1 MKERGIDGKIRGGI
15 LEGLGRM
22 GLALSPR
29 TLRQIA
35 DFLRDEIS
43 TPHIQDLIQKV
54 EAILDINPGLS
65 EREILR
71 ALAKNVV
78 DYLGAD
84 FARIRIYD
92 SRWEE
97 KDSFGDSGGRDNE
110 RPRAVPFAHRIAE
123 EVLQSGQSYL
133 ASNLLQDPKYD
144 QTEAVEE
151 LGIRSMLAVPVVLPR
166 FSEKDSD
173 RRGIIQIFYREA
185 DKAFSPLEVQIAEV
199 LSRRIGYVI
208 ARKRILALQQLNTT
222 RNRIL
227 EEIFQRLS
235 RREGIKMKEVFNAV
249 IPELAHL
256 MAIQRCALF
265 SVTDDRK
272 YVVLEAGFP
281 EALHGIGKI
290 LSTDE
295 RYLQLLVHETGPFG
309 DFEHETIHASY
320 ILIHHPRES
329 GILPLHL
336 KDFLASQQIHSVL
349 YIPLMADDIVQYILV
364 FDAQAQHT
372 QFADEEID
380 MLTFFGK
387 EMAKALKL
395 EKMDDILHD
404 IKNPAIAIA
413 GFAKRIKK
421 LCQEANFGDHQRK
434 IDLSLK
440 VLIEESCRIEDL
452 ILSLYEEG
460 TQMLVDL
467 SEKLEKRFHIN
478 QESIQELQRPNIRLS
493 LGDLESPLMVRCYP
507 LHMERVFDNLL
518 NNATHAVPE
527 AGGEIAVCSFKK
539 SDWAVAEISNTGE
552 MGEKE
557 RIDVLMETA
566 KGRGLHIT
574 NRLIKLMKGRLEVE
588 SEAGRTTFRVQLP
601 LVNS

>member
-1 MKERGIDGKIRGGI
+1 MKERGIDWKIRGGI

-22 GLALSPR
+22 GLGLSPR
-29 TLRQIA
+29 RLTQIA

-92 SRWEE
+92 PQWEE
-97 KDSFGDSGGRDNE
+97 WDSFGGSGGRNE
-110 RPRAVPFAHRIAE
+110 ERHRAVPFAHRIAE
-123 EVLQSGQSYL
+123 EVLQTGQSYL

-144 QTEAVEE
+144 RTPAVEE
-151 LGIRSMLAVPVVLPR
+151 LGIHSMLAVPLVLPG
-166 FSEKDSD
+166 FSEKGSD

-185 DKAFSPLEVQIAEV
+185 DKAFSHLEVQIAEV
-199 LSRRIGYVI
+199 LSRRVGYVI
-208 ARKRILALQQLNTT
+208 ARKRILGLQQMNTT

-227 EEIFQRLS
+227 EEIFQRVS
-235 RREGIKMKEVFNAV
+235 RREGIKMKDVFNAV
-249 IPELAHL
+249 VPELAHL

-265 SVTDDRK
+265 SVTEDRK
-272 YVVLEAGFP
+272 HVVVEAGFP
-281 EALHGIGKI
+281 ESLHGIGKI
-290 LSTDE
+290 LSTEE
-295 RYLQLLVHETGPFG
+295 RYLHLLVHQTGPFG
-309 DFEHETIHASY
+309 DFEHETVHASY

-329 GILPLHL
+329 EVLPLHL

-372 QFADEEID
+372 RFADEEID

-413 GFAKRIKK
+413 GFAKRVKK
-421 LCQEANFGDHQRK
+421 LFQEANLEAQREK
-434 IDLSLK
+434 IDLSLE
-440 VLIEESCRIEDL
+440 VLVQESCRIEEL

-460 TQMLVDL
+460 TQILVDL
-467 SEKLEKRFHIN
+467 SERLKKRFRIN
-478 QESIQELQRPNIRLS
+478 QASIQELQRPNMRLS

-527 AGGEIAVCSFKK
+527 EGGEIAVCSFKK

-557 RIDVLMETA
+557 RFAVLTETA

-574 NRLIKLMKGRLEVE
+574 NRLIKHMKGKLEVE
-588 SEAGRTTFRVQLP
+588 SGAGRTTFRVHLP
-601 LVNS
+601 LVTG

>member
-1 MKERGIDGKIRGGI
+1 MKERGIDGKMRGSI
-15 LEGLGRM
+15 LEGLGKI
-22 GLALSPR
+22 GFALSAEGV
-29 TLRQIA
+29 TQIA
-35 DFLRDEIS
+35 DFLRDEVA
-43 TPHIQDLIQKV
+43 TPHIQDLIQKI
-54 EAILDINPGLS
+54 EAILDIDPGMS

-71 ALAKNVV
+71 ALARYVV

-92 SRWEE
+92 PQWKER
-97 KDSFGDSGGRDNE
+97 DSFGDSAGGE
-110 RPRAVPFAHRIAE
+110 SEWHRAIPFAPRIAE
-123 EVLQSGQSYL
+123 EVLQTGQSYL
-133 ASNLLQDPKYD
+133 SSNLLQDPKYD
-144 QTEAVEE
+144 GTESVEE
-151 LGIRSMLAVPVVLPR
+151 LGIHSMLAVPVSLPR
-166 FSEKDSD
+166 FSVKDAD

-185 DKAFSPLEVQIAEV
+185 NKIFSPLEVQIAEV
-199 LSRRIGYVI
+199 FSRRVGYVI

-235 RREGIKMKEVFNAV
+235 CREGIKMKEVFNAV

-265 SVTDDRK
+265 SVAEDRTQ
-272 YVVLEAGFP
+272 VVLEAGFP
-281 EALHGIGKI
+281 EAQHGIGKI
-290 LSTDE
+290 LSVEET
-295 RYLQLLVHETGPFG
+295 YLQLLVRQTGPFG
-309 DFEHETIHASY
+309 AFEYETIHPSY
-320 ILIHHPRES
+320 ILIHNPRDS
-329 GILPLHL
+329 GLIPIHL

-349 YIPLMADDIVQYILV
+349 YIPLMADDIVQYILA

-372 QFADEEID
+372 RFAEEEID

-413 GFAKRIKK
+413 GFAKRAKK
-421 LCQEANFGDHQRK
+421 ICQEANFGDQQKK
-434 IDLSLK
+434 IDLALE
-440 VLIEESCRIEDL
+440 VLIEESSRIEDL

-460 TQMLVDL
+460 TKILVDL
-467 SEKLEKRFHIN
+467 SEGLKRRFHIN
-478 QESIQELQRPNIRLS
+478 QESIHELQRPNIRLT
-493 LGDLESPLMVRCYP
+493 LGHLESPLLVRCTP

-527 AGGEIAVCSFKK
+527 EGGEVAVCSFKK

-552 MGEKE
+552 MGDKEK
-557 RIDVLMETA
+557 IAVLMETA

-574 NRLIKLMKGRLEVE
+574 NRLIKHMKGKLEVE
-588 SEAGRTTFRVQLP
+588 SGSGKTTFRVQLP
-601 LVNS
+601 LMTS